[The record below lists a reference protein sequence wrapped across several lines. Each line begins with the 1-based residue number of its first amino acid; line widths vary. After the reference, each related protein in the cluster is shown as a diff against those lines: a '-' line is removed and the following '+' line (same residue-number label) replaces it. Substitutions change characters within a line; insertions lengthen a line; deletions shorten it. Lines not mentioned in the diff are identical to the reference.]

1 MLDAFDLRIAQRL
14 QRDATEPL
22 ARIAAEVGL
31 SPSATHRRIAK
42 LRKAGAI
49 RSQVCVLDPKA
60 FGVAMTFIVGIAL
73 EKVRVAEVAALK
85 TRLKAAAEVQQV
97 YNVTGEVDL
106 LLVVL
111 ARSVE
116 DFERISR
123 RLFSADPKIRR
134 YTTSV
139 VMDRVKVG
147 LTVPVGA

>member
-1 MLDAFDLRIAQRL
+1 MGSKTPSAHFALRLPAGSSASTRSVH
-14 QRDATEPL
+14 RPASVVVEKG
-22 ARIAAEVGL
+22 VGL
-31 SPSATHRRIAK
+31 ADLCIKRPVFATMI
-42 LRKAGAI
+42 
-49 RSQVCVLDPKA
+49 
-60 FGVAMTFIVGIAL
+60 
-73 EKVRVAEVAALK
+73 
-85 TRLKAAAEVQQV
+85 
-97 YNVTGEVDL
+97 NL